1 MPRREDMIKQEAQ
14 ALWRELHG
22 EPIPD
27 VSGEELLARLCRDLD
42 VADYDRVQSP
52 FLRPSMIMRPE
63 EWPEIRRREG

>member
-14 ALWRELHG
+14 ALWRELRG
-22 EPIPD
+22 EPVPD
-27 VSGEELLARLCRDLD
+27 LSGEELLARLCRDLD

-63 EWPEIRRREG
+63 EWPERREG